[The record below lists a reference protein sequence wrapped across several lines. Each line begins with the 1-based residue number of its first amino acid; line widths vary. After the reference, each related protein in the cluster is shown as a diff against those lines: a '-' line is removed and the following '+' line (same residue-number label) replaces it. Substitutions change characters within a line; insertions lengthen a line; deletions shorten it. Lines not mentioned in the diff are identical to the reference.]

1 MATAEELLNSV
12 LKNEASVL
20 SATDAVFVI
29 DGESRTINVPDSE
42 RLFGVEGDKDVERK
56 YFQCPKIVGDNIDLS
71 QHQIYVSYAFTTTE
85 NSTSFPDAD
94 GLYHCEDVEV
104 SGDNITFSW
113 LLSGNVFANPGFIA
127 FKVMAKKSEGEELKT
142 KWNTAPAI
150 GSVLLT
156 VPDGEEIAEEYP
168 DVINQ
173 ILDRLDAIEESGSSG
188 YVLPVMTE
196 TKLGGGKAI
205 AKTTE
210 SVPVAADENGQLW
223 VPEQSGGSSGN
234 TVSVEVESTT
244 TGEPGTD
251 ASVTNTGD
259 SQNVKLAFVIPKGE
273 TGETGSQ
280 GPAGATGT
288 TPNIQIGEVTT
299 LEPGQ
304 QATASI
310 TGTAENPV
318 LNMGIPKGKDGN
330 DGESNERNAT
340 PLTDA
345 GREHIPAIVSF
356 IDDDCRSE
364 VYTVLF
370 PLIKNL
376 EIPYTI
382 ACPTGSINNS
392 LYITDAQLKEMY
404 DYGVSVSCHTVNQTN
419 MDTVDRNQL
428 REILQQSID
437 DLSGWG
443 IDDVRTYAY
452 CQGKYTIDNIQ
463 VVKEFFDMGFL
474 TDKGIN
480 EIPYESYYMKRVG
493 LFPSTGNFTLANAKE
508 YVDQLSESGGW
519 LIFMTHCYT
528 ETFNSEELS
537 ELVAYIKGKSIPI
550 VDIND
555 AIDKTGNVI
564 EAGHYKKNDLD
575 SGHYF
580 VVDSLGRMHTDSV
593 IGNSGDA
600 IELVDLVLNEGHQIG
615 KEASSENKGKDIEMT
630 SGNTTHV
637 VSRPVDVTDCTSVII
652 TGWAYSG
659 YGIYS
664 FLNSSGEC
672 VSALWSTHSLA
683 EGADSVENQEVSV
696 PEGASTIIIAGHKDY
711 IMPALKKVKSSGSDS
726 GSGESYELPI
736 MSDTQLGGGK
746 AVAKTSEDVPVAV
759 DPSTG
764 QLFVPTYPENTGG
777 DTINVDAELKEYMNV
792 AKPAIASAII
802 NKGGSVE
809 PDDSLNDYATRISTI
824 PNDVYPA
831 ETLPAQTNL
840 SASGLQETI
849 GIKLNWSNVNASGYL
864 ILRKENAMPATSAD
878 GDIVYS
884 GTYAADGYTDTGVQ
898 KGKVYYYRIFP
909 RNSKN
914 QYQSLEDGA
923 VAMVDYKDRAGQT
936 LLGDLPLGTKIK
948 FGQWNGSDFFW
959 EVVDTLDKGSGFV
972 TVAADQDLGIRQFDV
987 PEPNCPITNRKTQGN
1002 NRWAYSPVR
1011 QLLNSDQDTGA
1022 WWTAQYEYDAEPIY
1036 AAQIPGFLKDFTAYE
1051 KGIVVTKT
1059 NKCILPNDDGGGTET
1074 VQDKFWFPS
1083 YYAMGLGVIQPL
1095 EDNHIYEKF
1104 VDNESRSYQSSYWL
1118 RSIHRAETPSV
1129 VVIVNSNGSSGSY
1142 TASSYAPVV
1151 RPFCQLPT
1159 SAYMTWSD
1167 SDEAYVFADDSQR
1180 NHSAS

>member
-1 MATAEELLNSV
+1 MADAITTKNITSV
-12 LKNEASVL
+12 DEVQSVDN
-20 SATDAVFVI
+20 TDKVFVNDNGSFKQI
-29 DGESRTINVPDSE
+29 SVSNLMKQAPSGVTEETDPTVSEWAKQPTKPSYTANEVGALPVGTKIPTKTSDLTNDSGYLTQIPEEYVTETELGQKGYVIEDDIPEKLPSPGTLTFTGAVNDTYDGSANKTINIPTGGGEGGTSDYNA
-42 RLFGVEGDKDVERK
+42 LANKPKLNGVEITGNKTSTD
-56 YFQCPKIVGDNIDLS
+56 YKIVSSEQGIENNGKFLGIGVDGNVIPVSKPSYTATEVGADTSGTAVAKVSEHNTAIDAHSDIRLLVQGLTDRLNTLADS
-71 QHQIYVSYAFTTTE
+71 DDDTLDQMSEIVSY
-85 NSTSFPDAD
+85 
-94 GLYHCEDVEV
+94 
-104 SGDNITFSW
+104 I
-113 LLSGNVFANPGFIA
+113 
-127 FKVMAKKSEGEELKT
+127 KSNK
-142 KWNTAPAI
+142 
-150 GSVLLT
+150 
-156 VPDGEEIAEEYP
+156 
-168 DVINQ
+168 
-173 ILDRLDAIEESGSSG
+173 
-188 YVLPVMTE
+188 
-196 TKLGGGKAI
+196 
-205 AKTTE
+205 
-210 SVPVAADENGQLW
+210 
-223 VPEQSGGSSGN
+223 
-234 TVSVEVESTT
+234 
-244 TGEPGTD
+244 
-251 ASVTNTGD
+251 
-259 SQNVKLAFVIPKGE
+259 
-273 TGETGSQ
+273 
-280 GPAGATGT
+280 
-288 TPNIQIGEVTT
+288 
-299 LEPGQ
+299 
-304 QATASI
+304 
-310 TGTAENPV
+310 
-318 LNMGIPKGKDGN
+318 
-330 DGESNERNAT
+330 RNAT

-345 GREHIPAIVSF
+345 GRENIPAIVSF

-382 ACPTGSINNS
+382 ACPTGNINKNQ
-392 LYITDAQLKEMY
+392 YITDAQLKEMY

-443 IDDVRTYAY
+443 INDVRTYAY

-493 LFPSTGNFTLANAKE
+493 LFPSTDNFTLANAKE
-508 YVDQLSESGGW
+508 YVDQLSEGGGW

-550 VDIND
+550 IDIND
-555 AIDKTGNVI
+555 AINKTGNII
-564 EAGHYKKNDLD
+564 EAGHYKKDDLD

-580 VVDSLGRMHTDSV
+580 VVDSLGRTHTDSV
-593 IGNSGDA
+593 IGNSGEVV
-600 IELVDLVLNEGHQIG
+600 ELVDLVLNEGHQIG

-711 IMPALKKVKSSGSDS
+711 IMPALKKVKSSGGDS
-726 GSGESYELPI
+726 GSSESYELPI

-746 AVAKTSEDVPVAV
+746 AVTKTDEDVPVAV
-759 DPSTG
+759 DSETG

-802 NKGGSVE
+802 NKGGNVE
-809 PDDSLNDYATRISTI
+809 PDDSLNDYATRISAI

-831 ETLPAQTNL
+831 ETLPEQTNL
-840 SASGLQETI
+840 SASGLQESV
-849 GIKLNWSNVNASGYL
+849 GIKLNWSDVNASGYL

-878 GDIVYS
+878 GDIVYN

-923 VAMVDYKDRAGQT
+923 VAMVDYKYRTGQT

-959 EVVDTLDKGSGFV
+959 EVVDTLDKTSGFV
-972 TVAADQDLGIRQFDV
+972 TVAADQNLGNRQFDA
-987 PEPNCPITNRKTQGN
+987 PEPSSPISNRKTQGN
-1002 NRWAYSPVR
+1002 NRWAYSAAR
-1011 QLLNSDQDTGA
+1011 QLLNSDADADA
-1022 WWTAQYEYDAEPIY
+1022 WWTAQYEYDAEPSY
-1036 AAQIPGFLKDFTAYE
+1036 ASQIPGFLKDFTEYE
-1051 KGIVVTKT
+1051 KSVFVVKT

-1074 VQDKFWFPS
+1074 TQDKVWFPS

-1095 EDNHIYEKF
+1095 EDDHIYEKF
-1104 VDNESRSYQSSYWL
+1104 TDNASRSYQNNYWL
-1118 RSIHRAETPSV
+1118 RSINGAESPSV
-1129 VVIVNSNGSSGSY
+1129 VRVVSSYGSAGNSAAYGSS
-1142 TASSYAPVV
+1142 AV

-1180 NHSAS
+1180 NPLAT